1 MERCKIIIDTNLWIS
16 LLIGK
21 RLSEM
26 RALCNSATI
35 TVYFCEELV
44 AEFLRIANSEKIRKY
59 TTDERIKE
67 TVNLIKTSGVNIFIK
82 DTAISPQLRDAK
94 DLYLLSLADAVQA
107 DYILTGDKD
116 LLVLMFHNYTKI
128 VTYNEFKVLAAK

>member
-26 RALCNSATI
+26 RSLCNSTSI

-59 TTDERIKE
+59 TTDERTKE
-67 TVNLIKTSGVNIFIK
+67 TVNLIKTSCVNIFIK
-82 DTAISPQLRDAK
+82 NTAISPQLRDQK
-94 DLYLLSLADAVQA
+94 DLYILSLADTVQA

-116 LLVLMFHNYTKI
+116 LLDLQFHNHTKI
-128 VTYNEFKVLAAK
+128 LKYNEFKIFATK